1 MIARGTQPELEL
13 QVLLQVELGDVQPEL
28 VHLAALFFNE
38 LLVGMGPERLLRKSL
53 CAATSTAS
61 ADLP

>member
-1 MIARGTQPELEL
+1 
-13 QVLLQVELGDVQPEL
+13 VLLQVELGDVQPEL